1 MPNLKNIKDR
11 ISSINNIQKITRAM
25 KMVAAAKVKKAENTV
40 KQSRPFTR
48 NLYEMFQKALV
59 AAGYYDVVN
68 LHTEKAIDNYPQL
81 LEKREIKTI
90 GLLIITSNKGLAG
103 AYSAN
108 VIRFAQK
115 RIKEAAAKGLGV
127 RVYLLGNKAFA
138 PMRNFKKHYD
148 FEIAETYT
156 NASDEANGTNSLVIA
171 EDMASA
177 YVSKKIDTIELI
189 TTRYQ
194 NMISYRVESWN
205 LLPVKLEESLVE
217 EHAKVDAEMEFE
229 PSVHSILQKIVPM
242 YITNIIYQ
250 ALLEASAS
258 ELASRMTAMSAAVNN
273 AQGMIKDLT
282 VKYNKERQAAI
293 TQEISEVVSGAD
305 ALK

>member
-1 MPNLKNIKDR
+1 MPNLKSIKDR
-11 ISSINNIQKITRAM
+11 ISSIKNIQKITRAM

-59 AAGYYDVVN
+59 KAGYFDGESFSGE
-68 LHTEKAIDNYPQL
+68 HAIDNYPEL
-81 LEKREIKTI
+81 LKTRTVSTI
-90 GLLIITSNKGLAG
+90 GLLVITSNKGLAG

-108 VIRFAQK
+108 VVRYAHR
-115 RIKEAAAKGLGV
+115 RIKEAVSQGLKV
-127 RVYLLGNKAFA
+127 RVYLLGNKAVA
-138 PMRNFKKHYD
+138 PMKNLAKKLD
-148 FEIAETYT
+148 FEIMQVYT
-156 NASDEANGTNSLVIA
+156 NASDEANGANSLVIA
-171 EDMASA
+171 EDMAA
-177 YVSKKIDTIELI
+177 DFIANKIDTIELI

-194 NMISYRVESWN
+194 NMISYRVESWE
-205 LLPVKLEESLVE
+205 LLPVKIDEKLLEEHS
-217 EHAKVDAEMEFE
+217 KIDAEMEFE
-229 PSVHSILQKIVPM
+229 PSVHAILQRIVPM

-273 AQGMIKDLT
+273 ADGMITDLT

-293 TQEISEVVSGAD
+293 TQEITEVVSGAD